1 MIEKTLLEGLK
12 NMILSPDSSDISMA
26 VDIIDL
32 HTDEESKKNILEL
45 TKMVV
50 DNDKLFPKHSFWVA
64 STPEG
69 RILRLGSKSA
79 FHSETACRSALSKHF
94 TNKIGTSKT
103 APSREIWNLEQF
115 NTLSMY
121 INADNIEEF
130 YKKHIKAYNYY
141 YSQKSPKPT
150 NVTEATKIFVTEYNN
165 RFKHIDYKIQTVKK
179 NLNTYPV
186 FDLKQAKRSVSAYYE
201 QETFE
206 QLKKH
211 DKYSYILKKMF
222 RGGRE
227 MREFMVNNNLIIIK
241 RI

>member
-1 MIEKTLLEGLK
+1 
-12 NMILSPDSSDISMA
+12 
-26 VDIIDL
+26 
-32 HTDEESKKNILEL
+32 
-45 TKMVV
+45 
-50 DNDKLFPKHSFWVA
+50 
-64 STPEG
+64 
-69 RILRLGSKSA
+69 
-79 FHSETACRSALSKHF
+79 
-94 TNKIGTSKT
+94 
-103 APSREIWNLEQF
+103 
-115 NTLSMY
+115 MY